1 MSLSQYVA
9 NDDPGC
15 PNTGFISG
23 TCGTLARCS
32 GRSMRFLPLIVDVT
46 MMVLLMLPYVY
57 IAMDACCHCNGN
69 APGCVGKFQSTYC
82 DMSYDCKMI
91 DS

>member
-1 MSLSQYVA
+1 MWPTMIQVVQIQASFRVHVELW
-9 NDDPGC
+9 
-15 PNTGFISG
+15 
-23 TCGTLARCS
+23 LAVRV
-32 GRSMRFLPLIVDVT
+32 GPYDFLPLIVDVT

-82 DMSYDCKMI
+82 DNSYDCKMI